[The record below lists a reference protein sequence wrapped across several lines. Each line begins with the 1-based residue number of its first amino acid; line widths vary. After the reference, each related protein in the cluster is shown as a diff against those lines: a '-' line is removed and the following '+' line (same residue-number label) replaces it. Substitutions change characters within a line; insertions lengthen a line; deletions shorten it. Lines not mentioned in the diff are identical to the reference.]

1 MGETQRPI
9 LHLPVEPADVVSAGV
24 QNDQLAG
31 AEGALE
37 EITSLKSRLD
47 AALEEIDQLRRRT
60 ENLRKGK
67 ALSRDEFFKRL
78 TKRMGSDDAS
88 RACLVRVAITNAEEL
103 LSEHDDEALEEM
115 CVSVGRWLAGHVRD
129 QDLVGRVG
137 MATYAVY
144 FSYANAANINQKM
157 NRLRARIERTPLTWR
172 NKTLF
177 PKIDIEVEDVGTPD
191 TDTAATA

>member
-1 MGETQRPI
+1 MGELKRPI
-9 LHLPVEPADVVSAGV
+9 LHLPVEPTNVLRDGAR
-24 QNDQLAG
+24 QDQVAG
-31 AEGALE
+31 ANGALE
-37 EITSLKSRLD
+37 EISSLKSRLD
-47 AALEEIDQLRRRT
+47 AALEELDQLRRRT

-78 TKRMGSDDAS
+78 TRRMGADDAS

-144 FSYANAANINQKM
+144 FGHANAASINDKM
-157 NRLRARIERTPLTWR
+157 GRLRTRIERTPLTWR

-177 PKIDIEVEDVGTPD
+177 PRIDIEVEDVGTPD
-191 TDTAATA
+191 T